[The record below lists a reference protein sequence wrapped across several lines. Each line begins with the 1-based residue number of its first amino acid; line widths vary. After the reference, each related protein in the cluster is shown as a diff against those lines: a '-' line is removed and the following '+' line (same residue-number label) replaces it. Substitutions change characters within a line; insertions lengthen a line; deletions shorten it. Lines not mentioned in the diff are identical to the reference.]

1 MLIGQTREKIEE
13 TAHKCGFMNTILADN
28 LEEAVKI
35 CAEKANKGDAVLL
48 SPACASWGQFDNT
61 NSVVGCSKN
70 MYTPCRRQMRNES
83 RRGWSLQVE
92 EGGIVQEV
100 LRKQAGFTKKEISR
114 AKFLPD
120 GIRKNGTR
128 CRVTEK
134 TLTGD
139 IIEILLETETQTSAH
154 LAVNTEVLDILYED
168 QDLLAVNKPAGVVT
182 HPQGGHYED
191 TLANQVSAYYAFRQE
206 SHTVRPIGRLDK
218 DTSGIVLFAKNQTA
232 AARLQKQRERGELQ
246 KTYLAVTEISVKWND
261 DTKKHKKDI
270 EEKNKVEKFP
280 GWSEII
286 RRMEEYETTAD
297 PDGWTRID
305 TPMAPDPENRLR
317 MIPTPLGKPARTLYK
332 PLWTGKANQCF
343 ALHLETGRTHQ
354 IRLHMATLK
363 CPLLGD
369 PLYGGDQTQLHRA
382 ALHAY
387 GVTLYQ
393 PYTGEKLHLTAPIPE
408 DIRNL
413 DLG

>member
-1 MLIGQTREKIEE
+1 
-13 TAHKCGFMNTILADN
+13 
-28 LEEAVKI
+28 
-35 CAEKANKGDAVLL
+35 
-48 SPACASWGQFDNT
+48 
-61 NSVVGCSKN
+61 
-70 MYTPCRRQMRNES
+70 MRNES
-83 RRGWSLQVE
+83 RRVWSLQVE

-120 GIRKNGTR
+120 GIRKNGIR

-134 TLTGD
+134 TLPGD
-139 IIEILLETETQTSAH
+139 IIEILLETETQCSGH
-154 LAVNTEVLDILYED
+154 LTANTEVLDILYED

-261 DTKKHKKDI
+261 DTKKQEQGEIPVRREPFREHKNQTGNLKNIERTPEHTGQAEEKHKKDV

-297 PDGWTRID
+297 QDGWTRID

-332 PLWTGKANQCF
+332 SLWTGKANQCF

>member
-1 MLIGQTREKIEE
+1 
-13 TAHKCGFMNTILADN
+13 
-28 LEEAVKI
+28 
-35 CAEKANKGDAVLL
+35 
-48 SPACASWGQFDNT
+48 
-61 NSVVGCSKN
+61 
-70 MYTPCRRQMRNES
+70 MRNES
-83 RRGWSLQVE
+83 RRVWSLQVE
-92 EGGIVQEV
+92 EGGIVRGSIRENRQV
-100 LRKQAGFTKKEISR
+100 SQKKEISR

-134 TLTGD
+134 TLPGD

-261 DTKKHKKDI
+261 DTKKQEQGEIPVRREPFREHKNQTGNLKNIERTPEHTDQAEEKHKKDV

-297 PDGWTRID
+297 QDGWTRID

-317 MIPTPLGKPARTLYK
+317 MIPTPLANPPEPSINPSGPAKPTNASPSTWKPAEPTK
-332 PLWTGKANQCF
+332 SASTWQP
-343 ALHLETGRTHQ
+343 
-354 IRLHMATLK
+354 LK
-363 CPLLGD
+363 CLCSAIPFTAEIRPNSTGQLFTLRSH
-369 PLYGGDQTQLHRA
+369 PVSTLHRRKTPPDSS
-382 ALHAY
+382 HPGRY
-387 GVTLYQ
+387 PKPGSGV
-393 PYTGEKLHLTAPIPE
+393 KIHFS
-408 DIRNL
+408 
-413 DLG
+413 

>member
-1 MLIGQTREKIEE
+1 
-13 TAHKCGFMNTILADN
+13 
-28 LEEAVKI
+28 
-35 CAEKANKGDAVLL
+35 
-48 SPACASWGQFDNT
+48 
-61 NSVVGCSKN
+61 
-70 MYTPCRRQMRNES
+70 MRNES
-83 RRGWSLQVE
+83 RRVWSFQVE
-92 EGGIVQEV
+92 KGGMVQEV

-134 TLTGD
+134 TLPGD
-139 IIEILLETETQTSAH
+139 IIEILLETETQISAH
-154 LAVNTEVLDILYED
+154 LTANTEVLDILYED

-182 HPQGGHYED
+182 HPRGGHYED
-191 TLANQVSAYYAFRQE
+191 TLANQVSTYYTFRQE

-246 KTYLAVTEISVKWND
+246 KTYLAVTELSAKWND
-261 DTKKHKKDI
+261 DTKKQKKAI

-286 RRMEEYETTAD
+286 RRLEEYETTAD

-305 TPMAPDPENRLR
+305 TPMAPDPENRLH

-354 IRLHMATLK
+354 IRLHMATQK

-369 PLYGGDQTQLHRA
+369 SLYGGDQTQLHRA

-413 DLG
+413 DLE

>member
-1 MLIGQTREKIEE
+1 
-13 TAHKCGFMNTILADN
+13 
-28 LEEAVKI
+28 
-35 CAEKANKGDAVLL
+35 
-48 SPACASWGQFDNT
+48 
-61 NSVVGCSKN
+61 
-70 MYTPCRRQMRNES
+70 MRNEN
-83 RRGWSLQVE
+83 RRVWSLQVE

-114 AKFLPD
+114 AKFIPV

-134 TLTGD
+134 TLPGD
-139 IIEILLETETQTSAH
+139 IIEILLETETQTSAY

-261 DTKKHKKDI
+261 DTKKQEQGEIPVRREPFREHKNQTGNLKNIERTPEHTDQAEEKHKKDV

-332 PLWTGKANQCF
+332 SLWIGKANQCF

>member
-1 MLIGQTREKIEE
+1 
-13 TAHKCGFMNTILADN
+13 
-28 LEEAVKI
+28 
-35 CAEKANKGDAVLL
+35 
-48 SPACASWGQFDNT
+48 
-61 NSVVGCSKN
+61 
-70 MYTPCRRQMRNES
+70 MRNES
-83 RRGWSLQVE
+83 RRVWSLQVE

-134 TLTGD
+134 TLPGD

-154 LAVNTEVLDILYED
+154 LTANTEVLDILYED

-261 DTKKHKKDI
+261 DTQKHKKDI

-297 PDGWTRID
+297 QDGWTRID
-305 TPMAPDPENRLR
+305 TSMAPDPENRLR

-332 PLWTGKANQCF
+332 SLWTGKANQCF
-343 ALHLETGRTHQ
+343 TLHLETGRTHQ

-408 DIRNL
+408 DIRKL

>member
-1 MLIGQTREKIEE
+1 M
-13 TAHKCGFMNTILADN
+13 C
-28 LEEAVKI
+28 
-35 CAEKANKGDAVLL
+35 
-48 SPACASWGQFDNT
+48 
-61 NSVVGCSKN
+61 
-70 MYTPCRRQMRNES
+70 NES
-83 RRGWSLQVE
+83 RRVWSLQVE

-120 GIRKNGTR
+120 GIQKNGTR

-134 TLTGD
+134 TLPGD

-261 DTKKHKKDI
+261 DTKKQEQGEIPVRREPFREHKNQTGNLKNIERTPEHTDQAEEKHKKDV

-297 PDGWTRID
+297 QDGWTRID

-317 MIPTPLGKPARTLYK
+317 MIPTPLGKSARTLYK
-332 PLWTGKANQCF
+332 SLWTGKANQCF

>member
-1 MLIGQTREKIEE
+1 
-13 TAHKCGFMNTILADN
+13 
-28 LEEAVKI
+28 
-35 CAEKANKGDAVLL
+35 
-48 SPACASWGQFDNT
+48 
-61 NSVVGCSKN
+61 
-70 MYTPCRRQMRNES
+70 MRNEN
-83 RRGWSLQVE
+83 RRVWSLQVE

-114 AKFLPD
+114 AKFIPD

-134 TLTGD
+134 TLPGD
-139 IIEILLETETQTSAH
+139 IIEILLETETQTSAY

-261 DTKKHKKDI
+261 DTKKQEQGEIPVRREPFREHKNQTGNLKNIERTPEHTDQAEEKHKKDV

-286 RRMEEYETTAD
+286 RQMEEYETTAD

-332 PLWTGKANQCF
+332 SLWIGKANQM
-343 ALHLETGRTHQ
+343 LRPPPGNRQNPPNPPPHGNLEVPSARRSPLRRRSDPTPPGSSS
-354 IRLHMATLK
+354 RLRSHPVST
-363 CPLLGD
+363 
-369 PLYGGDQTQLHRA
+369 LHRRKTPPDSS
-382 ALHAY
+382 HPGRY
-387 GVTLYQ
+387 PKPGSGV
-393 PYTGEKLHLTAPIPE
+393 KIHFS
-408 DIRNL
+408 
-413 DLG
+413 

>member
-1 MLIGQTREKIEE
+1 
-13 TAHKCGFMNTILADN
+13 
-28 LEEAVKI
+28 
-35 CAEKANKGDAVLL
+35 
-48 SPACASWGQFDNT
+48 
-61 NSVVGCSKN
+61 
-70 MYTPCRRQMRNES
+70 MRNES
-83 RRGWSLQVE
+83 RRVWSLQVE

-120 GIRKNGTR
+120 GIRKNGIR

-134 TLTGD
+134 TLPGD

-154 LAVNTEVLDILYED
+154 LTVNTEVLDILYED

-246 KTYLAVTEISVKWND
+246 KIYLAVTEISVKWND
-261 DTKKHKKDI
+261 DTKKQEQGEIPVRREPFREHKNQTGNLKNIERTPEHTDQAEEKHKKDV

-297 PDGWTRID
+297 SDGWTRID

-332 PLWTGKANQCF
+332 SLWTGKANQCF

-363 CPLLGD
+363 YPLLGD

>member
-1 MLIGQTREKIEE
+1 M
-13 TAHKCGFMNTILADN
+13 
-28 LEEAVKI
+28 
-35 CAEKANKGDAVLL
+35 
-48 SPACASWGQFDNT
+48 
-61 NSVVGCSKN
+61 
-70 MYTPCRRQMRNES
+70 
-83 RRGWSLQVE
+83 E

-114 AKFLPD
+114 AKFLSD

-134 TLTGD
+134 TLPGD

-261 DTKKHKKDI
+261 DTKKQEQGEIPVRREPFREHKNQTGNLKNIERTPERTGQAEEKHKKDV

-297 PDGWTRID
+297 TDGWTRID

-332 PLWTGKANQCF
+332 SLWTGKANQCF
-343 ALHLETGRTHQ
+343 TLHLETGRTHQ
-354 IRLHMATLK
+354 IRLHMAILK

-393 PYTGEKLHLTAPIPE
+393 PYTGEKLHLTAPIPK

>member
-1 MLIGQTREKIEE
+1 MEPSG
-13 TAHKCGFMNTILADN
+13 G
-28 LEEAVKI
+28 
-35 CAEKANKGDAVLL
+35 
-48 SPACASWGQFDNT
+48 
-61 NSVVGCSKN
+61 
-70 MYTPCRRQMRNES
+70 RRR
-83 RRGWSLQVE
+83 
-92 EGGIVQEV
+92 IVQEV
-100 LRKQAGFTKKEISR
+100 LRKQAGFTKKRKS
-114 AKFLPD
+114 AVQKFLPD

-134 TLTGD
+134 TLPGD

-261 DTKKHKKDI
+261 DTKKQEQGEIPVRREPFREHKNQTGNLKNIERTPEHTDQAEEKHKKDV

-297 PDGWTRID
+297 QDGWTRID

-317 MIPTPLGKPARTLYK
+317 MIPTPLGKSARTLYK
-332 PLWTGKANQCF
+332 SLWTGKATN
-343 ALHLETGRTHQ
+343 ASPSTWKPAEPTKSASTW
-354 IRLHMATLK
+354 
-363 CPLLGD
+363 
-369 PLYGGDQTQLHRA
+369 
-382 ALHAY
+382 
-387 GVTLYQ
+387 Q
-393 PYTGEKLHLTAPIPE
+393 P
-408 DIRNL
+408 
-413 DLG
+413 

>member
-1 MLIGQTREKIEE
+1 
-13 TAHKCGFMNTILADN
+13 
-28 LEEAVKI
+28 
-35 CAEKANKGDAVLL
+35 
-48 SPACASWGQFDNT
+48 
-61 NSVVGCSKN
+61 
-70 MYTPCRRQMRNES
+70 MRNES
-83 RRGWSLQVE
+83 RRVWSLQVE

-134 TLTGD
+134 TLPGD

-206 SHTVRPIGRLDK
+206 SHT
-218 DTSGIVLFAKNQTA
+218 
-232 AARLQKQRERGELQ
+232 
-246 KTYLAVTEISVKWND
+246 EISVKWND
-261 DTKKHKKDI
+261 DTKKQEQGEIPVRREPFREHKNQTGNLKNIERTPEHTDQAEEKHKKDV

-297 PDGWTRID
+297 QDGWTRID

-332 PLWTGKANQCF
+332 SLWTGKANQCF

-354 IRLHMATLK
+354 IRLHMATLNY
-363 CPLLGD
+363 PLLGD

>member
-1 MLIGQTREKIEE
+1 MSYRLDQYLT
-13 TAHKCGFMNTILADN
+13 LAG
-28 LEEAVKI
+28 EGSRSQVKQFL
-35 CAEKANKGDAVLL
+35 KKGLV
-48 SPACASWGQFDNT
+48 
-61 NSVVGCSKN
+61 
-70 MYTPCRRQMRNES
+70 
-83 RRGWSLQVE
+83 QVD
-92 EGGIVQEV
+92 GITE
-100 LRKQAGFTKKEISR
+100 KQAK
-114 AKFLPD
+114 
-120 GIRKNGTR
+120 RKVLGNEQITLNGKP
-128 CRVTEK
+128 VY
-134 TLTGD
+134 
-139 IIEILLETETQTSAH
+139 
-154 LAVNTEVLDILYED
+154 YEEHCY
-168 QDLLAVNKPAGVVT
+168 LMLHKPAGVVT

-246 KTYLAVTEISVKWND
+246 KNYLAVTEISVKWND
-261 DTKKHKKDI
+261 DTKKQEQGEISVRREPFREHKNQTGNLKNIERTPEHTGHAEEKHKKDV

-305 TPMAPDPENRLR
+305 TSMAPDPENRLR

-332 PLWTGKANQCF
+332 SLWTGKANQCF

>member
-1 MLIGQTREKIEE
+1 ML
-13 TAHKCGFMNTILADN
+13 
-28 LEEAVKI
+28 
-35 CAEKANKGDAVLL
+35 
-48 SPACASWGQFDNT
+48 
-61 NSVVGCSKN
+61 
-70 MYTPCRRQMRNES
+70 
-83 RRGWSLQVE
+83 
-92 EGGIVQEV
+92 
-100 LRKQAGFTKKEISR
+100 
-114 AKFLPD
+114 
-120 GIRKNGTR
+120 
-128 CRVTEK
+128 
-134 TLTGD
+134 
-139 IIEILLETETQTSAH
+139 
-154 LAVNTEVLDILYED
+154 
-168 QDLLAVNKPAGVVT
+168 
-182 HPQGGHYED
+182 
-191 TLANQVSAYYAFRQE
+191 FR
-206 SHTVRPIGRLDK
+206 S
-218 DTSGIVLFAKNQTA
+218 A

-261 DTKKHKKDI
+261 DTKKQEQGEIPVRREPFREHKNQTGNLKNIERTPEHTGQAEEKHKKDV

-280 GWSEII
+280 GWSEIV

-297 PDGWTRID
+297 TDGWIRID

-332 PLWTGKANQCF
+332 SLWTGKANQCF

>member
-1 MLIGQTREKIEE
+1 
-13 TAHKCGFMNTILADN
+13 
-28 LEEAVKI
+28 
-35 CAEKANKGDAVLL
+35 
-48 SPACASWGQFDNT
+48 
-61 NSVVGCSKN
+61 
-70 MYTPCRRQMRNES
+70 MRNES
-83 RRGWSLQVE
+83 RRVWSLQVE
-92 EGGIVQEV
+92 EGGTVQEV
-100 LRKQAGFTKKEISR
+100 LRRQAGFTKKEISR

-120 GIRKNGTR
+120 GIRKNGIR

-134 TLTGD
+134 TLPGD
-139 IIEILLETETQTSAH
+139 IIEILLETETQCSGH
-154 LAVNTEVLDILYED
+154 LTANTEVLDILYED

-191 TLANQVSAYYAFRQE
+191 TLANQVSAYYASRQE

-218 DTSGIVLFAKNQTA
+218 DTSGIVLFAKNQIA
-232 AARLQKQRERGELQ
+232 AARLQKQRERREFR
-246 KTYLAVTEISVKWND
+246 KTYLAVTELSAKWND
-261 DTKKHKKDI
+261 DTKKQKKAI

-286 RRMEEYETTAD
+286 RRLEEYETTAD

-332 PLWTGKANQCF
+332 PLWTGKVTQCL

-354 IRLHMATLK
+354 IRLHMATQT

-369 PLYGGDQTQLHRA
+369 PLYGGPQTQLHRA

-387 GVTLYQ
+387 QVTLRQ

-408 DIRNL
+408 DLRNL
-413 DLG
+413 SLE

>member
-1 MLIGQTREKIEE
+1 M
-13 TAHKCGFMNTILADN
+13 
-28 LEEAVKI
+28 
-35 CAEKANKGDAVLL
+35 
-48 SPACASWGQFDNT
+48 
-61 NSVVGCSKN
+61 
-70 MYTPCRRQMRNES
+70 
-83 RRGWSLQVE
+83 
-92 EGGIVQEV
+92 
-100 LRKQAGFTKKEISR
+100 
-114 AKFLPD
+114 
-120 GIRKNGTR
+120 
-128 CRVTEK
+128 
-134 TLTGD
+134 
-139 IIEILLETETQTSAH
+139 
-154 LAVNTEVLDILYED
+154 
-168 QDLLAVNKPAGVVT
+168 
-182 HPQGGHYED
+182 
-191 TLANQVSAYYAFRQE
+191 
-206 SHTVRPIGRLDK
+206 
-218 DTSGIVLFAKNQTA
+218 
-232 AARLQKQRERGELQ
+232 
-246 KTYLAVTEISVKWND
+246 TEISVKWND
-261 DTKKHKKDI
+261 DIKKHKKDV

-332 PLWTGKANQCF
+332 SLWTGKANQCF
-343 ALHLETGRTHQ
+343 AIHLETGRTHQ

>member
-1 MLIGQTREKIEE
+1 
-13 TAHKCGFMNTILADN
+13 
-28 LEEAVKI
+28 
-35 CAEKANKGDAVLL
+35 
-48 SPACASWGQFDNT
+48 
-61 NSVVGCSKN
+61 
-70 MYTPCRRQMRNES
+70 MRNES
-83 RRGWSLQVE
+83 RRVWSLQVE

-100 LRKQAGFTKKEISR
+100 LRKQAGFSKKEISR

-134 TLTGD
+134 TLLGD

-261 DTKKHKKDI
+261 DTKKQEQGEIPVRREPFREHKNQTGNLKNIERTPEHTDQAEEKHKKDV

-317 MIPTPLGKPARTLYK
+317 MIHTPLGKPARTLYK
-332 PLWTGKANQCF
+332 SLWTGKANQCF

>member
-1 MLIGQTREKIEE
+1 
-13 TAHKCGFMNTILADN
+13 
-28 LEEAVKI
+28 
-35 CAEKANKGDAVLL
+35 
-48 SPACASWGQFDNT
+48 
-61 NSVVGCSKN
+61 
-70 MYTPCRRQMRNES
+70 MRNES
-83 RRGWSLQVE
+83 RRVWSLEVK
-92 EGGIVQEV
+92 EGETVQEV

-120 GIRKNGTR
+120 GIRKNGIR

-134 TLTGD
+134 TLPGD
-139 IIEILLETETQTSAH
+139 IIEILLETETQSSAH
-154 LAVNTEVLDILYED
+154 LTANKEVLDILYED
-168 QDLLAVNKPAGVVT
+168 QDLLAVNKSAGVVT
-182 HPQGGHYED
+182 HPHGGHYED
-191 TLANQVSAYYAFRQE
+191 TLANQVSAYYASRKE

-232 AARLQKQRERGELQ
+232 AARLQKQRERGEFR
-246 KTYLAVTEISVKWND
+246 KTYLAVTQIPADQNDNIRKNNQEEITKLDETCKKQSGNWETIVKEQNN
-261 DTKKHKKDI
+261 KSEVEKGGEKEI
-270 EEKNKVEKFP
+270 EVKNEAEKFP
-280 GWSEII
+280 GWNEIT
-286 RRMEEYETTAD
+286 RRLEDLEITSD
-297 PDGWTRID
+297 PDIWTLID
-305 TPMAPDPENRLR
+305 TPMSPDPENHLR

-332 PLWTGKANQCF
+332 HLWTGKVTQCL

-354 IRLHMATLK
+354 IRLHMATQT

-369 PLYGGDQTQLHRA
+369 PLYGGPQTQLHRA

-413 DLG
+413 ELE